1 MTLGQFSVSA
11 CANQSTGLSVNESS
25 TPSGLFQTINELIEM
40 APLTIKWCIVPLKN
54 RKTWTFC

>member
-25 TPSGLFQTINELIEM
+25 TLSGLFQTINELIEM
-40 APLTIKWCIVPLKN
+40 APLTITWCIVPLKN
-54 RKTWTFC
+54 RKT